1 MGKKLSNIGLVLIFL
16 VGLVIL
22 IYPKASSYYNSLI
35 NSYSIGKYEDEIKKT
50 EKKDLSK
57 IFEKAEKYNK
67 DLLEKGSTIKTG
79 ESKDENYL
87 SQLKIK
93 EDEQIIGT
101 ITIDKINVRLPI
113 YHGTAEPVLQSGVG
127 HLEGTTLPIGGIG
140 MHSVL
145 TGHTGLPS
153 AKLFSDLEKLI
164 VGDTFVVKILDRTL
178 TYKISKIEVVLP
190 KEVQNIKPVEGKDML
205 TLITCTPYGVNSHR
219 LLVHG
224 ERIENEKIE
233 DEINLLEGNKKPK
246 KKEYIFIGIITTIVL
261 IIIYLI
267 VKKVRKK
274 NKLLGE

>member
-1 MGKKLSNIGLVLIFL
+1 MGKKMSNIGLVLVFL
-16 VGLVIL
+16 VGLIIL
-22 IYPKASSYYNSLI
+22 IYPKVSSYYNGLVS
-35 NSYSIGKYEDEIKKT
+35 SYNIGKYEDEIKKT

-57 IFEKAEKYNK
+57 IFERAEKYNK
-67 DLLEKGSTIKTG
+67 GLLEKGSTIKTG

-113 YHGTAEPVLQSGVG
+113 YHGTSEPVLQSGVG
-127 HLEGTTLPIGGIG
+127 HLEGTTLPIGGVG

-178 TYKISKIEVVLP
+178 TYKISKIDVVLP
-190 KEVQNIKPVEGKDML
+190 KEVQNIKPVKGKDML

-224 ERIENEKIE
+224 ERIENEIIE
-233 DEINLLEGNKKPK
+233 DTNLLGENKGLLK
-246 KKEYIFIGIITTIVL
+246 KDIIFISIVIL
-261 IIIYLI
+261 IVIIIIYLI
-267 VKKVRKK
+267 VRKFRK
-274 NKLLGE
+274 RNNSLGE

>member
-1 MGKKLSNIGLVLIFL
+1 MGKKMSNIGLVLVFL
-16 VGLVIL
+16 VGLIIL
-22 IYPKASSYYNSLI
+22 IYPKVSSYYNGLVS
-35 NSYSIGKYEDEIKKT
+35 SYNIGKYEDEIKKT

-57 IFEKAEKYNK
+57 IFERAEKYNK
-67 DLLEKGSTIKTG
+67 GLLEKGSTIKTG

-113 YHGTAEPVLQSGVG
+113 YHGTSEPVLQSGVG
-127 HLEGTTLPIGGIG
+127 HLEGTTLPIGGVG

-178 TYKISKIEVVLP
+178 TYKISKIDVVLP
-190 KEVQNIKPVEGKDML
+190 KEVQNIKPVKGKDML

-233 DEINLLEGNKKPK
+233 EEVNLLGENKRLLK
-246 KKEYIFIGIITTIVL
+246 KDTIVICIVV
-261 IIIYLI
+261 IIVIAVIYLI
-267 VKKVRKK
+267 IRKRNK
-274 NKLLGE
+274 NLGE